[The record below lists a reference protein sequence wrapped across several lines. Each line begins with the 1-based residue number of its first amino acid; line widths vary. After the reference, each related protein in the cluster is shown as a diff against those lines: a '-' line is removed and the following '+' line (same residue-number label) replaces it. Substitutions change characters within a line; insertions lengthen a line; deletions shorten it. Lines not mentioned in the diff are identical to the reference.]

1 MFFKN
6 AFFLPSVYLAQL
18 SYVTLPH
25 PAESLFMLPASSC
38 LPDWNHT
45 LSHVLLSG
53 LFKQLIDLKFSGKQR
68 PDLVH
73 T

>member
-1 MFFKN
+1 MLLF
-6 AFFLPSVYLAQL
+6 PIQL
-18 SYVTLPH
+18 EP
-25 PAESLFMLPASSC
+25 LFMRHTSSC
-38 LPDWNHT
+38 LQDWNHT
-45 LSHVLLSG
+45 LAHVLLSG